1 MRFTELE
8 LGGAYLVELDEIR
21 DERGLNARLYC
32 EREFAEAGLAA
43 RMVQTNLI
51 VNARAGT
58 LRGFHFQVAPF
69 REAKLFRVVSGAL
82 QDVIIDLRPASPTY
96 GRWTSVRLEA
106 GVPRLLYVPE
116 GFGQGF
122 LTLEDETALHYQV
135 SAFYTPAAGRGI
147 RWDDPAFGVAWERPV
162 AVVSEKD
169 ASWPDFSLDAHAAEL
184 EGAVA

>member
-8 LGGAYLVELDEIR
+8 PAGAYLIELDEIR
-21 DERGLNARLYC
+21 DERGLNARLFC
-32 EREFAEAGLAA
+32 EREFAEAGLVS

-58 LRGFHFQVAPF
+58 LRGFHFQVAPH
-69 REAKLFRVVSGAL
+69 REAKLFRVVSGSL
-82 QDVIIDLRPASPTY
+82 QDVIIDLRPGSPTY
-96 GRWTSVRLEA
+96 GQWTSVVLDAR
-106 GVPRLLYVPE
+106 VPRLLYVPE

-122 LTLEDETALHYQV
+122 LTLEDDTALHYQV

-147 RWDDPAFGVAWERPV
+147 RWDDPAFAVEWERPV

-169 ASWPDFSLDAHAAEL
+169 ASWPDFSLDAHAAQME
-184 EGAVA
+184 AVA